1 MSNQF
6 TAEQGI
12 LLDEYLKG
20 YIKAEAYFEAA
31 GQIAAMLYKV
41 QRDGLQI
48 VLDAHKMQMEGGK
61 VRFQMTMEDSV
72 YELGRMFTFLKEL
85 AFGCVFAR
93 EEEALK
99 VSGFLRFLDDGTSC
113 ASLLDAASYCTQQ
126 TGQQFLPQEQAGD
139 RYMQP
144 GAVRKQDRADDRYMQ
159 GSMQERADDRY
170 MQGSIQAQQETI
182 SSPYIQQGAVRGN
195 AAGPYAPRGGARTP
209 SGPSSGQRAVPQGGM
224 GVPPEQAAGRQM
236 QQPADG
242 ETGVLGAGFWENLE
256 QQMQQEGPQN
266 GETGVLD
273 PAFWEKALT
282 NTPSVRLDAPGQ
294 GNAVYGRLVRT
305 KDGKVTPITRDNF
318 WIGKEGVDLT
328 INKDVISRRHALIV
342 CKDSHFF
349 VSDNGSTNKTYVNNR
364 EIPARASVEIFNGTK
379 IKFANEEYEL
389 QV

>member
-20 YIKAEAYFEAA
+20 YIGAEAYFEVA

-48 VLDAHKMQMEGGK
+48 VLDAHKMQMEGKK

-72 YELGRMFTFLKEL
+72 YELGKIFDFLKEL

-93 EEEALK
+93 EDEALK
-99 VSGFLRFLDDGTSC
+99 VSEFLRFLDDGTSC
-113 ASLLDAASYCTQQ
+113 AALTDAAAYCSRQ
-126 TGQQFLPQEQAGD
+126 TGRMFLAQEQAGD

-144 GAVRKQDRADDRYMQ
+144 GAVRP
-159 GSMQERADDRY
+159 QERADNRY
-170 MQGSIQAQQETI
+170 MQ
-182 SSPYIQQGAVRGN
+182 QGVR
-195 AAGPYAPRGGARTP
+195 TQ
-209 SGPSSGQRAVPQGGM
+209 SGQLSGQRTVPQGGM
-224 GVPPEQAAGRQM
+224 RTQPGQLAGRQSSIQPPLRSSQPQQM

-273 PAFWEKALT
+273 PAFWEKALQ

-294 GNAVYGRLVRT
+294 GNTVYGRLVRT
-305 KDGKVTPITRDNF
+305 KDGKATPITRDNF

-349 VSDNGSTNKTYVNNR
+349 LSDNGSTNKTYVNNR
-364 EIPARASVEIFNGTK
+364 EIPARASVEIFDGTK